1 VLTVVI
7 FDSHM
12 AILSFFNPSLPQALK
27 SAVVLTEITM
37 DKMNKTLQ
45 DTRMYRRIRSIK
57 DSMMVVGGRGTEAL
71 HHLVSSERKL
81 LKEGVLLKACR
92 AKNKPFMFWLFNN
105 CLLYATPMGTLGGSK
120 YQYQFNRVMM
130 LSDCFVRESRVDPLS
145 FELLSAEKSFALWCD
160 TVGEAKEWASA
171 LRDAIQEAREAKG
184 LKPEDVRAAAPLWV
198 QESEATACNV
208 CQEAFGWA
216 IVGGRQK
223 HHCRS
228 CGHVVCGSCS
238 GYQLL
243 LPNIHKT
250 RKQRV
255 CVVCFKGGKP
265 VLELEDVSASMTVSA
280 SGSGGSNGSEGSA
293 TFLGGSLGEQPPTV
307 FAHPTQPLPRPL
319 PTLTKAKTAAVCA
332 TTTPSV
338 PLSRPVPPKKPARRS
353 SAESVVPGGSILPAQ
368 STSVVV
374 AVSSAAKAEEQQMQ
388 QQHSRSHSRPLS
400 TRLSSSSSR
409 KSLALPPPSPAPS
422 RNPPPPPPPPPPT
435 ESTASSLPK
444 PEQEDGTSG
453 TKRVGGMVDELV
465 VGMQRRRE
473 LLMTRGGEEDL
484 REQEVEEGGGGIEG
498 ATEGG
503 SRLIRARS
511 SDSDSDGWDD

>member
-1 VLTVVI
+1 
-7 FDSHM
+7 
-12 AILSFFNPSLPQALK
+12 
-27 SAVVLTEITM
+27 M

-45 DTRMYRRIRSIK
+45 DTCMYRRIRSIK
-57 DSMMVVGGRGTEAL
+57 DSMMVVGGRGSDAL
-71 HHLVSSERKL
+71 NHLVSSERKL
-81 LKEGVLLKACR
+81 LKEGMLLKACR

-120 YQYQFNRVMM
+120 HQYQFNRIMM
-130 LSDCFVRESRVDPLS
+130 LSDCFVRESREDPRS
-145 FELLSAEKSFALWCD
+145 FELLSAEKSFALWCE

-171 LRDAIQEAREAKG
+171 LRNAIQDAREAKG
-184 LKPEDVRAAAPLWV
+184 LKPEDVHDMVAAPLWV

-243 LPNIHKT
+243 LPNIHRT
-250 RKQRV
+250 RKQRA

-265 VLELEDVSASMTVSA
+265 VLELEDVSASMAASA
-280 SGSGGSNGSEGSA
+280 SRSGASNGSEGSA
-293 TFLGGSLGEQPPTV
+293 ASLGGSLGEQPPTV
-307 FAHPTQPLPRPL
+307 FAQQAQPLPRPL
-319 PTLTKAKTAAVCA
+319 PTLTKAKTGAISA
-332 TTTPSV
+332 TTAPSV
-338 PLSRPVPPKKPARRS
+338 PLPRPVPPKKPARRS
-353 SAESVVPGGSILPAQ
+353 SAESVVPGSSTLPAQ
-368 STSVVV
+368 STSAMVTIP
-374 AVSSAAKAEEQQMQ
+374 SATKAEEQQTQ

-409 KSLALPPPSPAPS
+409 NSLALPLPSPAPS
-422 RNPPPPPPPPPPT
+422 RNPPPPPPPLAESMAPP
-435 ESTASSLPK
+435 LPK
-444 PEQEDGTSG
+444 QEQEGGTSG
-453 TKRVGGMVDELV
+453 TRRVEGMVDELV

-473 LLMTRGGEEDL
+473 LLMTRGEEEDVH
-484 REQEVEEGGGGIEG
+484 EQEVEEGGGGMEG

>member
-1 VLTVVI
+1 
-7 FDSHM
+7 
-12 AILSFFNPSLPQALK
+12 
-27 SAVVLTEITM
+27 VVLTEITT
-37 DKMNKTLQ
+37 DSMNKTLQ

-57 DSMMVVGGRGTEAL
+57 DSMMVVGGRGTDAL
-71 HHLVSSERKL
+71 DHLVSSERKL

-130 LSDCFVRESRVDPLS
+130 LIDCFLRESREDPRS
-145 FELLSAEKSFALWCD
+145 FELLSGEKSFALWCE

-171 LRDAIQEAREAKG
+171 LRDAIQDAREAKG
-184 LKPEDVRAAAPLWV
+184 LKPDDVRDMVAAPLWV

-216 IVGGRQK
+216 IIVGGRQK

-228 CGHVVCGSCS
+228 CGQVVCGSCS

-250 RKQRV
+250 RKQRA

-265 VLELEDVSASMTVSA
+265 VLGLEDVSASMAMSA
-280 SGSGGSNGSEGSA
+280 GGSKGSNGSEGSA
-293 TFLGGSLGEQPPTV
+293 ASLGGSLGEQPPTV
-307 FAHPTQPLPRPL
+307 FAQPTQPLPRPL
-319 PTLTKAKTAAVCA
+319 PTLTKAKTAASA
-332 TTTPSV
+332 MTAPSV
-338 PLSRPVPPKKPARRS
+338 RLPRPVPPKKPARRS
-353 SAESVVPGGSILPAQ
+353 SAVSVVPGGCVSPAT
-368 STSVVV
+368 STSAVVTTP
-374 AVSSAAKAEEQQMQ
+374 SAAKAEGQQSQ
-388 QQHSRSHSRPLS
+388 QHHSRSHSRPLS

-409 KSLALPPPSPAPS
+409 KSLALPPPSPAPF
-422 RNPPPPPPPPPPT
+422 RNPPPPPPAP
-435 ESTASSLPK
+435 SKVTASSS
-444 PEQEDGTSG
+444 PEQEQEGGASG
-453 TKRVGGMVDELV
+453 TQRVGGMLDELM

-473 LLMTRGGEEDL
+473 LLMTRGGEGDVL
-484 REQEVEEGGGGIEG
+484 EQEVEEGGGGKEG
-498 ATEGG
+498 AAEGG

-511 SDSDSDGWDD
+511 SDSGSDGWDD